1 MMFQGF
7 DNKAFQFLKHLKN
20 NNSREWFA
28 ENKSIYE
35 CALREPSKLL
45 LNEIDQLFIKHR
57 LPYEA
62 NPKKSLFRIN
72 RDTRFSKDK
81 TPYKTNVG
89 ITFPIH
95 RKQDH
100 IVHATKTEKPGMY
113 LHIEPGACFIAGGL
127 YMPDGQQLKS
137 IRERIE
143 SDWTI
148 LHKIQQQRAFKKEFP
163 KGLLGEKLKT
173 MPRGYDPEH
182 PGKEYLRMKQFI
194 VMESIPDS
202 AVKSET
208 LIKALLAKASAMSA
222 LIVFLD
228 EAITD

>member
-1 MMFQGF
+1 MFTGF
-7 DNKAFQFLKHLKN
+7 DKKAFQFLINLKN
-20 NNSREWFA
+20 NNTREWFA

-35 CALREPSKLL
+35 SLLREPSKFL
-45 LNEIDQLFIKHR
+45 LNEIDQLFIKHQ

-62 NPKKSLFRIN
+62 NPKTSLFRIN

-89 ITFPIH
+89 ITFPVH
-95 RKQDH
+95 RKHDLLK
-100 IVHATKTEKPGMY
+100 ATKTEKPGMY

-143 SDWTI
+143 SDWT
-148 LHKIQQQRAFKKEFP
+148 LLNKIQQQRAFRKEFP
-163 KGLLGEKLKT
+163 QGLLGEKVKT

-202 AVKSET
+202 LVKSEA
-208 LIKALLAKASAMSA
+208 LIKELLAKARAMA
-222 LIVFLD
+222 PLIMYLD
-228 EAITD
+228 ESLID

>member
-7 DNKAFQFLKHLKN
+7 DNKAFLFLKNLKN

-28 ENKSIYE
+28 ENKSMYE
-35 CALREPSKLL
+35 NALREPSKLL

-62 NPKKSLFRIN
+62 SPKKSLFRIN

-89 ITFPIH
+89 ITFPVH

-100 IVHATKTEKPGMY
+100 LVHATKTEKPGMY

-148 LHKIQQQRAFKKEFP
+148 LHEIQQQRAFKKEFP

-173 MPRGYDPEH
+173 MPRGFDPEH

-194 VMESIPDS
+194 VMESISDS
-202 AVKSET
+202 ALKSNL
-208 LIKALLAKASAMSA
+208 LIKALLAKATAMSS
-222 LIVFLD
+222 LIMFLD

>member
-1 MMFQGF
+1 MFTGF
-7 DNKAFQFLKHLKN
+7 DKKAFQFLINLKN
-20 NNSREWFA
+20 NNTREWFA

-35 CALREPSKLL
+35 RLLREPSKCL
-45 LNEIDQLFIKHR
+45 LNEIDQLFIKHQ

-62 NPKKSLFRIN
+62 NPKTSLFRIN

-89 ITFPIH
+89 ITFPVH
-95 RKQDH
+95 RKH
-100 IVHATKTEKPGMY
+100 HVLNATKTEKPGMY

-143 SDWTI
+143 SDWT
-148 LHKIQQQRAFKKEFP
+148 LLNKIQQQRAFRIEFP
-163 KGLLGEKLKT
+163 QGLLGEKVKT

-202 AVKSET
+202 LVKSNA
-208 LIKALLAKASAMSA
+208 LIKELLAKARAMA
-222 LIVFLD
+222 PLIMYLD
-228 EAITD
+228 ESLID

>member
-7 DNKAFQFLKHLKN
+7 DNKAFLFLKNLKN

-28 ENKSIYE
+28 EHKSMYE
-35 CALREPSKLL
+35 NALREPSKLL

-89 ITFPIH
+89 ITFPVH

-100 IVHATKTEKPGMY
+100 LVHATKTEKPGMY

-148 LHKIQQQRAFKKEFP
+148 LHEIQQQRAFKKEFP

-173 MPRGYDPEH
+173 MPRGFDPEH

-194 VMESIPDS
+194 VMESISDS
-202 AVKSET
+202 AVKSNL
-208 LIKALLAKASAMSA
+208 LIKALLAKATAMSS
-222 LIVFLD
+222 LIMFLD

>member
-1 MMFQGF
+1 MFQGF
-7 DNKAFQFLKHLKN
+7 DNKAFLFLKNLKN
-20 NNSREWFA
+20 NKSREWFA
-28 ENKSIYE
+28 ENKSMYE
-35 CALREPSKLL
+35 NALREPSKLL

-62 NPKKSLFRIN
+62 SPKKSLFRIN

-89 ITFPIH
+89 ITFPVH

-100 IVHATKTEKPGMY
+100 LVHATKTEKPGMY

-127 YMPDGQQLKS
+127 YIPDGQQLKS

-148 LHKIQQQRAFKKEFP
+148 LHEIQQQRAFKKEFP

-173 MPRGYDPEH
+173 MPRGFDPEH

-194 VMESIPDS
+194 VMESISDS
-202 AVKSET
+202 AVKSNL
-208 LIKALLAKASAMSA
+208 LIKALLAKATAMSS
-222 LIVFLD
+222 LIMFLD

>member
-1 MMFQGF
+1 MFQGF

-28 ENKSIYE
+28 ENKSNYE
-35 CALREPSKLL
+35 SALREPSKLL

-89 ITFPIH
+89 ITFPVH

-194 VMESIPDS
+194 VMENIPDS

-208 LIKALLAKASAMSA
+208 LIKTLLAKASAMSA

>member
-1 MMFQGF
+1 MFQGF
-7 DNKAFQFLKHLKN
+7 DNKAFLFLKNLKN

-35 CALREPSKLL
+35 NALREPSKLL

-62 NPKKSLFRIN
+62 SPKKSLFRIN

-89 ITFPIH
+89 ITFPVH

-100 IVHATKTEKPGMY
+100 LVHATKTEKPGMY

-148 LHKIQQQRAFKKEFP
+148 LHEIQQQRAFKKEFP
-163 KGLLGEKLKT
+163 KGLLVEKLKT
-173 MPRGYDPEH
+173 MPRGFDPEH

-194 VMESIPDS
+194 VMESISDS
-202 AVKSET
+202 ALKSNL
-208 LIKALLAKASAMSA
+208 LIKALLAKATAMSS
-222 LIVFLD
+222 LIMFLD

>member
-7 DNKAFQFLKHLKN
+7 DNKAFLFLKNLKN

-28 ENKSIYE
+28 EHKSMYE
-35 CALREPSKLL
+35 NAFREPSKLL

-89 ITFPIH
+89 ITFPVH

-100 IVHATKTEKPGMY
+100 LVHATKTEKPGMY

-148 LHKIQQQRAFKKEFP
+148 LHEIQQQRAFKKEFP

-173 MPRGYDPEH
+173 MPRGFDPEH

-194 VMESIPDS
+194 VMESISDS
-202 AVKSET
+202 ALKSNL
-208 LIKALLAKASAMSA
+208 LIKALLAKATAMSS
-222 LIVFLD
+222 LIMFLD

>member
-7 DNKAFQFLKHLKN
+7 DNKAFLFLKNLKN

-35 CALREPSKLL
+35 NALREPSKLL

-62 NPKKSLFRIN
+62 SPKKSLFRIN

-89 ITFPIH
+89 ITFPVH

-100 IVHATKTEKPGMY
+100 LVHATKTEKPCMY

-148 LHKIQQQRAFKKEFP
+148 LHEIQQQRAFKKEFP

-173 MPRGYDPEH
+173 MPRGFDPEH

-194 VMESIPDS
+194 VMESISDS
-202 AVKSET
+202 ALKSNL
-208 LIKALLAKASAMSA
+208 LIKALLAKATAMSS
-222 LIVFLD
+222 LIMFLD

>member
-1 MMFQGF
+1 MFQGF
-7 DNKAFQFLKHLKN
+7 DNKAFLFLKNLKN

-28 ENKSIYE
+28 EHKSMYE
-35 CALREPSKLL
+35 NALREPSKLL

-89 ITFPIH
+89 ITFPVH

-100 IVHATKTEKPGMY
+100 LVHATKTEKPGMY

-148 LHKIQQQRAFKKEFP
+148 LHEIQQQRAFKKEFP

-173 MPRGYDPEH
+173 MPRGFDPEH

-194 VMESIPDS
+194 VMESISDS
-202 AVKSET
+202 AVKSNL
-208 LIKALLAKASAMSA
+208 LIKALLAKATAMSS
-222 LIVFLD
+222 LIMFLD